1 MTQAPPPDSAAD
13 ADGLRRLLGE
23 RSFTRYLLTRFVAS
37 FGVQMQTVAVGIQ
50 VYALRHSPLD
60 LGLVGLSQFLP
71 FVLLVLVA
79 GQVAD
84 RFDRRRIGLACL
96 VVQFACA
103 AALAAFTV
111 LGLASPLPV
120 FAVMVA
126 FGISRAFQMPA
137 SQSLLPNLVPPALFR
152 RAVAITSSSW
162 QVATIA
168 GPGIGGIV
176 YAAAGPATVYALV
189 AGLLAVAMVCLAGV
203 RPPPRA
209 EPATASS
216 WRSMVEGLRFV
227 WRQKVVL
234 GAISMDLFAVL
245 FGGATALLPAY
256 AAEVLHTGAAGI
268 GWLRAAPAAG
278 AVAMAASL
286 TLRPISR
293 RAGHALFAAV
303 AGFGVAT
310 IVFGASTDYALS
322 LAALAL
328 LGAADM
334 VSIFVRQVLVQLETP
349 DAMRGRV
356 AAVSSMFIGASNELG
371 EFESGLTAAWWG
383 LEPAVVIGGCATIV
397 VAALWARLFPAL
409 WRLNALRR
417 D

>member
-1 MTQAPPPDSAAD
+1 
-13 ADGLRRLLGE
+13 LGE
-23 RSFTRYLLTRFVAS
+23 QSFTRYLLTRFVAS
-37 FGVQMQTVAVGIQ
+37 LGVQMQTVAVGIQ

-71 FVLLVLVA
+71 FVVLVLVA

-96 VVQFACA
+96 LVQFGCA
-103 AALAAFTV
+103 AALATFTIE
-111 LGLASPLPV
+111 GLASPLPV

-137 SQSLLPNLVPPALFR
+137 SSSLLPNLVPPALFR

-168 GPGIGGIV
+168 GPGIGGIL
-176 YAAAGPATVYALV
+176 YAAAGPAAVYGLV
-189 AGLLAVAMVCLAGV
+189 AGLLAVAIACLAGV
-203 RPPPRA
+203 RAPARP
-209 EPATASS
+209 EPMTPST

-227 WRQKVVL
+227 WQQKVVL

-278 AVAMAASL
+278 AVAMAARL
-286 TLRPISR
+286 TLHPING

-303 AGFGVAT
+303 AAFGVAT
-310 IVFGASTDYALS
+310 IVFGASTHYALS
-322 LAALAL
+322 LAALVL

-334 VSIFVRQVLVQLETP
+334 VSIFVRQVLVQVETP

-356 AAVSSMFIGASNELG
+356 AAVSAMFIGASNELG

-383 LEPAVVIGGCATIV
+383 LEPAVVVGGCATIL
-397 VAALWARLFPAL
+397 VAGLWARLFPAL
-409 WRLNALRR
+409 WRLDGLRR